1 MTACYTNRFG
11 WNRTRFRMAVGNQ
24 SQKHTL
30 ALSKARNACL
40 TQHLKRTRILHMATS
55 GGFPIALVATF
66 TCVYFLIFLSS
77 IVGNSFVLWL
87 CYKLKRQRESSLTC
101 YIANLAIADV
111 AFTVLTIFDLMWT
124 WVGGE
129 ISCKLQSFAI
139 EACYSTFIIDS
150 CSYQLWASEG
160 CGRPFKSQT
169 HHKGKHA
176 TKVNRRSVSWR
187 SRRFAFAL
195 CLSNPNRWHR
205 NRFLHEYHVRGYSAT
220 DLLYYSRIL
229 LFPCTSCLHDSCSE
243 ESFSI
248 LTLKRCI
255 KYIKHHSFHAL

>member
-66 TCVYFLIFLSS
+66 TCVSFLIFLSS

-129 ISCKLQSFAI
+129 ISCKLQSFVI
-139 EACYSTFIIDS
+139 EACHSTSILTLVLISFERLKAVVDP
-150 CSYQLWASEG
+150 L
-160 CGRPFKSQT
+160 RVR

-205 NRFLHEYHVRGYSAT
+205 NHFLHEYRVRGFSAT

-229 LFPCTSCLHDSCSE
+229 FFPCTSCLHDSFSE
-243 ESFSI
+243 ENFSI